1 MKWFSAKDAYEEIL
15 SVNKYHLDS
24 ALRLAYVWYQLG
36 NYKKIVEILQDID
49 KLCEENR
56 KILRLDRVISTKAYL
71 LHLCGSSTEA
81 KEALKSLGKNKDIY
95 SQVLE
100 LCINYEG
107 LIRKGVEPNIL
118 KEFLRPNR

>member
-1 MKWFSAKDAYEEIL
+1 M

-107 LIRKGVEPNIL
+107 LIRKGVEPNIM
-118 KEFLRPNR
+118 K